1 MKETAVVPWREF
13 DAFLLDLD
21 GVVYLGGAAIP
32 GAAETVAAL
41 RAAGKA
47 LRFLTNDPRFS
58 VAELAAKLR
67 GLGIAADA
75 DEIFP
80 SGRVLARHLEEADL
94 GGRTA
99 YVVGTAALKEE
110 MAAAGLQLLEGEA
123 ARHAEVVVVGGHNSL
138 GYQEVR
144 LAAQAVRNG
153 AAFYAT
159 GRDATFPMP
168 DGPWPAT
175 GAMLAAVEVA
185 SGKRAVVAG
194 KPEPLMFEVACRDFA
209 DRRKVAVVGDTLESD
224 IVGGKKVGC
233 VTILVLSGSTKPEDL
248 AASPVKPDYVLP
260 SLAALVSGGSGP
272 SAMR

>member
-1 MKETAVVPWREF
+1 MGPPVVPWGDF

-21 GVVYLGGAAIP
+21 GVVYLGGAGIP
-32 GAAETVAAL
+32 GAAEAVAAL
-41 RAAGKA
+41 GAAGKA
-47 LRFLTNDPRFS
+47 VRFLTNDPRFS
-58 VAELAAKLR
+58 VAELAGKLR

-75 DEIFP
+75 GEIFT
-80 SGRVLARHLEEADL
+80 SGRVLARHLKESGL

-99 YVVGTAALKEE
+99 YVLGTAALKEE
-110 MAAAGLQLLEGEA
+110 LAAAGLRLLEGEA
-123 ARHAEVVVVGGHNSL
+123 ARHAEIVVVGGHDSL

-144 LAAQAVRNG
+144 LAAQTVRNG

-185 SGKRAVVAG
+185 AGKRAVVAG
-194 KPEPLMFEVACRDFA
+194 KPEPLMFAMACRGFP

-224 IVGGKKVGC
+224 IAGGKKAGL

-260 SLAALVSGGSGP
+260 SLGALVSGRSGP
-272 SAMR
+272 SATR

>member
-1 MKETAVVPWREF
+1 VVPWREL

-32 GAAETVAAL
+32 GAAEAVAAL

-58 VAELAAKLR
+58 ADELAAKLR
-67 GLGIAADA
+67 GLGVAADPA
-75 DEIFP
+75 EILT
-80 SGRVLARHLEEADL
+80 SGRVLARHLKEA
-94 GGRTA
+94 GFSGRTA
-99 YVVGTAALKEE
+99 YVVGTEALKQEL
-110 MAAAGLQLLEGEA
+110 AAAGLRLLDGDA
-123 ARHAEVVVVGGHNSL
+123 ARRAEVVVVGGHDSL

-185 SGKRAVVAG
+185 AGKQAVVAG
-194 KPEPLMFEVACRDFA
+194 KPESLMFEVACSDFS
-209 DRRKVAVVGDTLESD
+209 DRRRVAVVGDTLESD
-224 IVGGKKVGC
+224 IAGGKKAGC
-233 VTILVLSGSTKPEDL
+233 VTILVLSGSTRPDDL
-248 AASPVKPDYVLP
+248 AASPITPDHVIP
-260 SLAALVSGGSGP
+260 SLAALIDPGP
-272 SAMR
+272 GPGLEPRALLR

>member
-1 MKETAVVPWREF
+1 MKETAVVPWRDL
-13 DAFLLDLD
+13 DALLLDLD

-32 GAAETVAAL
+32 GAAEAIAAL

-67 GLGIAADA
+67 GLGIAADGE
-75 DEIFP
+75 EIFT
-80 SGRVLARHLEEADL
+80 SGRVLARHLKEAGL

-99 YVVGTAALKEE
+99 YVVGTEALKEE
-110 MAAAGLQLLEGEA
+110 MAAAGLRLLEGEA
-123 ARHAEVVVVGGHNSL
+123 ARRAEVVVVGGHNSL

-194 KPEPLMFEVACRDFA
+194 KPEPLMFEMACRGFA
-209 DRRKVAVVGDTLESD
+209 DRRKIVVVGDTLESD
-224 IVGGKKVGC
+224 IAGGKKAGL
-233 VTILVLSGSTKPEDL
+233 VTILVLSGSAKPEDL
-248 AASPVKPDYVLP
+248 VGSPVKPDYVLP
-260 SLAALVSGGSGP
+260 SLAALVSGGSGR
-272 SAMR
+272 SAAR